1 MIQGIEKL
9 AAVCALASLLAACG
23 GGGGGGPEPVAQVSA
38 VVQTTPPRP
47 KTVAPGLPPSEVLL
61 ASLMDG
67 RDATDVL
74 PAEAYTTPVFLPAA
88 SIDLTVD
95 RRLLLQQLFS
105 RVTAAEPDPI
115 EAWVEYL
122 QDRVA
127 HPTTPPMH
135 EWGINVYDPLWILEN
150 RLAWCGQINRVLVDG
165 LLIAGFDARMVQ
177 LNGHQAAEVWL
188 DGQWRYL
195 DADFANVWIRKPD
208 GTIPSAQEIHDDPS
222 LLDSIAWEPEFLRY
236 PIGLADP
243 GPEFYA
249 QVFEDQPYYY
259 VKTATLEQERDPF
272 FGWNSY
278 YETVQ

>member
-1 MIQGIEKL
+1 MFGRMEKL
-9 AAVCALASLLAACG
+9 AAACAVATMVSACG
-23 GGGGGGPEPVAQVSA
+23 GGSGAQEPIAQVAAAPA
-38 VVQTTPPRP
+38 VIVQPP
-47 KTVAPGLPPSEVLL
+47 TGAPGLPPSEVLL

-67 RDATDVL
+67 TNAIDVL
-74 PAEAYTTPVFLPAA
+74 PASAYTTPVFLPAA

-105 RVTAAEPDPI
+105 RVTAGEPDPI
-115 EAWVEYL
+115 ESWVEYL

-127 HPTTPPMH
+127 HPVEPPMH

-195 DADFANVWIRKPD
+195 DADFANVWVRKPD
-208 GTIPSAQEIHDDPS
+208 GMIPSAQEIHDDPS
-222 LLDSIAWEPEFLRY
+222 LLDSIAWEPEFARY
-236 PIGLADP
+236 PTGVADP

-249 QVFEDQPYYY
+249 AVFEDQPYYY
-259 VKTATLEQERDPF
+259 VKTATPEQERDPF
-272 FGWNSY
+272 FGWNTY